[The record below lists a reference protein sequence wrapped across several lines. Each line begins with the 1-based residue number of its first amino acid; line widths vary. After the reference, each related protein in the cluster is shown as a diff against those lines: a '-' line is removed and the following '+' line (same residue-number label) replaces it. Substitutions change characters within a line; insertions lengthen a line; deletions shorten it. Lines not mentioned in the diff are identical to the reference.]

1 MKSTSMKKLI
11 LIYAALTLI
20 MSCVENKKEMQ
31 NDYNNANEIIN
42 KNDVDMKLS
51 KEMQVERLKY
61 INNQYRIALD
71 KELQIQLLDSFFMLF
86 PEHFS
91 LLIDLYGYKEICID
105 STSYGPLYNY
115 SYSHIELLYKSE
127 EIVGSNLF
135 IRKII
140 NISLNGYW
148 QSDAVAIFK
157 EYLFDLL
164 LSNKK
169 LFCSILNEY
178 NEQNIESFWEF
189 YFDEPHPENLDFN
202 ELDNLKKLDN
212 KMYNIIKSSYDN
224 ALKKSRKTPPLV
236 LTNEY

>member
-1 MKSTSMKKLI
+1 MKKLI
-11 LIYAALTLI
+11 LISAALILI
-20 MSCVENKKEMQ
+20 ISCVENKKEMQ
-31 NDYNNANEIIN
+31 NDYNNANTVKNANEIIN

-51 KEMQVERLKY
+51 KELQVERLKY
-61 INNQYRIALD
+61 INNQYRITLD
-71 KELQIQLLDSFFMLF
+71 KKLQIQLLDSFFMLF

-140 NISLNGYW
+140 DISLNGYW

-169 LFCSILNEY
+169 LFCSKLNEY
-178 NEQNIESFWEF
+178 NEQDIESFWKF

-202 ELDNLKKLDN
+202 ELDNFKQLDS
-212 KMYNIIKSSYDN
+212 KMYCIIKSSHDD
-224 ALKKSRKTPPLV
+224 ALKRSRKTLP
-236 LTNEY
+236 